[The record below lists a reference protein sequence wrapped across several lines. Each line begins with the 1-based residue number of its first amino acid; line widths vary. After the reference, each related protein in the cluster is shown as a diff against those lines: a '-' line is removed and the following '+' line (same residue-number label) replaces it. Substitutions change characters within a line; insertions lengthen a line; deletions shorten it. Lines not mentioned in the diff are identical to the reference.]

1 MRTNKG
7 RFKKGNV
14 PWIKGRTHS
23 QETRKKLSESSK
35 GQTPW
40 NKGKKVGLVTKGAF
54 KKGMVTWNKGKHGIF
69 SKETLEK
76 MSKAR
81 RGKKLSQE
89 TRKKMSETHKKISHK
104 GHFKK
109 GHVPWLTGTKGLVK
123 SNKGSFKKGQTPW
136 NKGKKGVQIQS
147 AETLLKRSRS
157 MKGKNRGPMSK
168 EAKRN
173 MSIARRGKKLSP
185 EHKKSITKGLRD
197 SKIVNSSAYKE
208 QQRQFRMHQKFPTKD
223 SKPEKMMQIALTLQK
238 IKFEKHVALVGQPD
252 IFIKPNVCLFI
263 DGDYWHANP
272 KKYDS
277 EKQMVGGKKAK
288 YIWAKD
294 NTINHDLNKN
304 GFHVIRIWQ
313 SDIEKDVNKCSEK
326 IITIIKQL
334 VNSEKTVTI
343 R

>member
-1 MRTNKG
+1 
-7 RFKKGNV
+7 
-14 PWIKGRTHS
+14 
-23 QETRKKLSESSK
+23 
-35 GQTPW
+35 
-40 NKGKKVGLVTKGAF
+40 
-54 KKGMVTWNKGKHGIF
+54 
-69 SKETLEK
+69 
-76 MSKAR
+76 
-81 RGKKLSQE
+81 
-89 TRKKMSETHKKISHK
+89 
-104 GHFKK
+104 
-109 GHVPWLTGTKGLVK
+109 
-123 SNKGSFKKGQTPW
+123 
-136 NKGKKGVQIQS
+136 
-147 AETLLKRSRS
+147 
-157 MKGKNRGPMSK
+157 MKGKNRGPKSK
-168 EAKRN
+168 EAKRK
-173 MSIARRGKKLSP
+173 MSLAKMGTKLSP
-185 EHKKSITKGLRD
+185 EHKKSITKSLRN

-277 EKQMVGGKKAK
+277 ESLMVDGHKAK
-288 YIWAKD
+288 AIWAND

-313 SDIEKDVNKCSEK
+313 SDIEKDANKCSEK